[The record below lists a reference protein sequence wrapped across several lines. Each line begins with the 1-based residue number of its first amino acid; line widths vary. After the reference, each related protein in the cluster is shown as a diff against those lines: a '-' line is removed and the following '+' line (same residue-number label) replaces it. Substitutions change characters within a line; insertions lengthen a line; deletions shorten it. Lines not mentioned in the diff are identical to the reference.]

1 LIRKV
6 KSKMKKRYEARY
18 PVPPEEFY
26 SEFTCKE
33 EKPPEIIGTH

>member
-1 LIRKV
+1 
-6 KSKMKKRYEARY
+6 MKKRYEARY

-33 EKPPEIIGTH
+33 EKLLEIKGNH